1 MNDEVEGP
9 GAPGDPGEAGEPGTR
24 DDALPDVVV
33 EAVKRRMAWM
43 RLNQKRLAGRL
54 GVTETTVSRW
64 LNRQQGVPLGQLA
77 RIAEVLGAPLGAL
90 FAETLAPGLL
100 DPAPLHSQMTEA
112 NSRLAQVERVLD
124 HLRQSVR
131 AVPLYRPGT
140 PGDPRRGEGDP
151 HGARATSF
159 AHRPPGLEQTV
170 GPRGFAVLVE
180 GDALAGRGLRAG
192 DVVFCNPDSPW
203 GDGSLVAVGLGEP
216 DPQAEAGAPL
226 ALRELGYGP
235 TRALDARTAPED
247 GAPSTH
253 PAGAYVVY
261 GPLVVALSVALLPE
275 GRGHAEEARRRG
287 PGPSREQQGGTPLQ
301 YSGSN
306 GDGIA
311 PVTVRP

>member
-1 MNDEVEGP
+1 MRSD
-9 GAPGDPGEAGEPGTR
+9 GDPPETAGDEGGGDA

-140 PGDPRRGEGDP
+140 LGDPRRGEGDP

-192 DVVFCNPDSPW
+192 DVVFCNPDAPW
-203 GDGSLVAVGLGEP
+203 SDGSLVAVGLGEP
-216 DPQAEAGAPL
+216 QAEPPAPL
-226 ALRELGYGP
+226 ALRELAYGP

-301 YSGSN
+301 YSGNN
-306 GDGIA
+306 GETGN

>member
-1 MNDEVEGP
+1 MNEEGAPPAGP
-9 GAPGDPGEAGEPGTR
+9 GGGVQPGEPAPEVA
-24 DDALPDVVV
+24 DDSLPEVVI
-33 EAVKRRMAWM
+33 EAIRRRMAFT
-43 RLNQKRLAGRL
+43 RLSQKGLARRL

-77 RIAEVLGAPLGAL
+77 RIAEELGAPLGAL

-100 DPAPLHSQMTEA
+100 DPAPLHMQMTEA
-112 NSRLAQVERVLD
+112 NGRLAQVERVLD

-140 PGDPRRGEGDP
+140 AGDPRRGEGDP

-159 AHRPPGLEQTV
+159 AHRPPGTEQTV

-192 DVVFCNPDSPW
+192 DVVFCNPDAPW

-216 DPQAEAGAPL
+216 RAQPAAPL
-226 ALRELGYGP
+226 ALRELVYGP

-247 GAPSTH
+247 GPPETH

-261 GPLVVALSVALLPE
+261 GPLVVVLSVALLPE
-275 GRGHAEEARRRG
+275 GRGHAEEARRHG
-287 PGPSREQQGGTPLQ
+287 PGPSREEQGGTPLQ
-301 YSGSN
+301 YSGNN
-306 GDGIA
+306 GDGVA
-311 PVTVRP
+311 VRP

>member
-1 MNDEVEGP
+1 MNQEGDPP
-9 GAPGDPGEAGEPGTR
+9 GATGGDAQPVEAA

-33 EAVKRRMAWM
+33 EAVKRRMAWK
-43 RLNQKRLAGRL
+43 RLSQKGLAGRL

-77 RIAEVLGAPLGAL
+77 RIAEVLGAPVGAL

-131 AVPLYRPGT
+131 AVPLSRPGT

-203 GDGSLVAVGLGEP
+203 GDGSLVAVGLGQPVAGEP
-216 DPQAEAGAPL
+216 PADDPAPL

-247 GAPSTH
+247 GPPVTH

-287 PGPSREQQGGTPLQ
+287 PGPSREHQGGTPLQ

-306 GDGIA
+306 GDG
-311 PVTVRP
+311 VSVRP